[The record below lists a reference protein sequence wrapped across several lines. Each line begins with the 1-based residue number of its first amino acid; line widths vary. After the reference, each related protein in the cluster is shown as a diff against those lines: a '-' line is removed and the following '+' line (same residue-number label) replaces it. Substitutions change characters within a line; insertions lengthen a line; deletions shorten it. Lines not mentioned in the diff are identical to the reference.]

1 MQTIINFFKKI
12 KYFFSNAFNVFWGF
26 SLRKKIFFFILFIL
40 FIFLLVRGKD
50 TSGIDIVKAEI
61 GKLEKTVEATGVVT
75 SNVDLEMSF
84 KNSGEVRSVYKK
96 VGDEVKKG
104 EIIAE
109 LVSAKERADV
119 TEALG
124 NLRVAEAE
132 SAVGLNEEIELAE
145 INLENTIN
153 ENELAVENA
162 YRTLLSDDLEAVP
175 DDGPSSEIAPT
186 ISGNYEGE
194 EETSFVIKVY
204 SSSADETGASFEIIE
219 GPESEIGK
227 RSTVS
232 VNSKTQIGDSGLYIQ
247 FDEDFRI
254 STEWRI
260 DIPNKASSSYTTN
273 KNAYDL
279 ALQNKE
285 NNVKDAEANLAL
297 VKAENSSIGTSLAK
311 AKVLQAEG
319 RYQSAL
325 AVLEDS
331 IIRAPAD
338 GVVTRIDIK
347 VGESVEMNESVVSI
361 NDKEGFYVEAKVNE
375 NNIFDVK
382 PGMRSEVFF
391 DANPSIVYEAEVL
404 SVDIAPQV
412 SNDIVNYKV
421 IVNLKETDQ
430 LIIPGLSARVNI
442 FIFEESS
449 VVKIPKRVI
458 RYDEQG
464 EAYVTL
470 EDGKKESKRNVVLG
484 RTGDGA
490 FVEIK
495 SGLMGGEEIL
505 VKN

>member
-1 MQTIINFFKKI
+1 MQTILNKI
-12 KYFFSNAFNVFWGF
+12 KNTIINGINKFRSF
-26 SLRKKIFFFILFIL
+26 SLRKKIFFSLIFVLV
-40 FIFLLVRGKD
+40 IFLIFKGKD

-61 GKLEKTVEATGVVT
+61 GTLEKTVEATGIVT
-75 SNVDLEMSF
+75 SNIDLEMSF
-84 KNSGEVRSVYKK
+84 RNSGEVRGVYKK

-124 NLRVAEAE
+124 NLRIAEAE
-132 SAVGLNEEIELAE
+132 SSVGLNEEIELAE

-175 DDGPSSEIAPT
+175 DDGPSSEIAPVVT
-186 ISGNYEGE
+186 GNYEGN
-194 EETSFVIKVY
+194 EETSFVIKIY

-219 GPESEIGK
+219 GPEDEIGNK
-227 RSTVS
+227 STVS
-232 VNSKTQIGDSGLYIQ
+232 VNSKTQIGNSGLYVQ

-254 STEWRI
+254 GTEWRI
-260 DIPNKASSSYTTN
+260 DIPNKSSSSYTTN

-279 ALQNKE
+279 AVQNKE
-285 NNVKDAEANLAL
+285 NNIKDAEANLAL
-297 VKAENSSIGTSLAK
+297 VKAENSSVSTSLAR

-338 GVVTRIDIK
+338 GVITRIDVK
-347 VGESVEMNESVVSI
+347 VGESVEMEESVVSI

-382 PGMRSEVFF
+382 SGMSAQVFF
-391 DANPSIVYEAEVL
+391 DANPSIIYEAEVL

-430 LIIPGLSARVNI
+430 IIIPGLSARVEIII
-442 FIFEESS
+442 FKEDS
-449 VVKIPKRVI
+449 VVKIPKRVV
-458 RYDEQG
+458 RYDEEG

-470 EDGKKESKRNVVLG
+470 EDGKKESKRNIVLG
-484 RTGDGA
+484 RSGDGA
-490 FVEIK
+490 FVEVK
-495 SGLMGGEEIL
+495 SGLFGGEEIL
-505 VKN
+505 IK